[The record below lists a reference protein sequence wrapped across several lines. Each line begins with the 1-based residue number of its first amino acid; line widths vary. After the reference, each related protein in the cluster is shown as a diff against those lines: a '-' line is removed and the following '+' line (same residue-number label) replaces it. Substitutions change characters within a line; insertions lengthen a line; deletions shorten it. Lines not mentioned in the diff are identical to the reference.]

1 MSGSIIP
8 GSKPEQSHHRLFD
21 FAKTAIIKIFAH
33 PYTTV
38 CELYCG
44 EAPDTEKWEA
54 ALIGHYIGIDT
65 SSSSGISC
73 VREAWESQKKSYN
86 LELFEAD
93 PSKDDLEIKLEK
105 IAGEVDLVSC
115 WRHLQLCFETEESA
129 RRLLTNVASLL
140 KPGGYFFGITP
151 DSSTI
156 WAKYQKNVEAYHNRS
171 GGTKPNVFPNYIR
184 SESYMITFEVEEE
197 KFPLFGKRYQ
207 LKFSGDNSPEDH
219 CLVHFPSLIRLAR
232 EAGLEFV
239 EIQSLTDF
247 YDDNRAQFA
256 SLLMN
261 AGPNFVDPRGKLLPR
276 AFDLLGLYATFI
288 FQKSDPDL
296 EPPLRTP
303 IPFESSNDND
313 EASVFFLSHKCF
325 FLLLSHCIQRELP
338 MITDT
343 RAPSED
349 SSQGLG
355 KISEQKGILGPGPAD
370 LRFSEAI

>member
-1 MSGSIIP
+1 MSCQIHNFSKFRPEKKEMSGIIIP

-65 SSSSGISC
+65 SSSGISC
-73 VREAWESQKKSYN
+73 VREAWESHRKSYN
-86 LELFEAD
+86 VEFFEAD
-93 PSKDDLEIKLEK
+93 PSKEDLEIKVEK
-105 IAGEVDLVSC
+105 IVGEVDLVSC
-115 WRHLQLCFETEESA
+115 WRHLQLCFETEENA

-207 LKFSGDNSPEDH
+207 LKFSGDNPPEDH

-232 EAGLEFV
+232 EAGLEYV

-288 FQKSDPDL
+288 FQKPDPDL
-296 EPPLRTP
+296 EPPLSTP

-313 EASVFFLSHKCF
+313 E
-325 FLLLSHCIQRELP
+325 REFP
-338 MITDT
+338 MVTDT

>member
-1 MSGSIIP
+1 MSGFVV
-8 GSKPEQSHHRLFD
+8 SKPEQSHHRLFD
-21 FAKTAIIKIFAH
+21 FAKTAIINIFAH
-33 PYTTV
+33 PYATV

-44 EAPDTEKWEA
+44 GAPETDKWEA
-54 ALIGHYIGIDT
+54 APIGHYIGIDT
-65 SSSSGISC
+65 SSGISS
-73 VREAWESQKKSYN
+73 VREAWESQRKNYDV
-86 LELFEAD
+86 EFFEAD
-93 PSKDDLEIKLEK
+93 PSKDDFEIQLQKKLEQ
-105 IAGEVDLVSC
+105 ADLVSC

-129 RRLLTNVASLL
+129 RRLLTNVACLL

-171 GGTKPNVFPNYIR
+171 GAKPNVFPNYIR
-184 SESYMITFEVEEE
+184 SESYMITFELEEE

-207 LKFSGDNSPEDH
+207 LKFSGDNASEDH

-288 FQKSDPDL
+288 FQKPDPDI
-296 EPPLRTP
+296 EPPLTTP
-303 IPFESSNDND
+303 IPFESSNNHD
-313 EASVFFLSHKCF
+313 EASTFVLSY
-325 FLLLSHCIQRELP
+325 SRSTQV
-338 MITDT
+338 
-343 RAPSED
+343 
-349 SSQGLG
+349 
-355 KISEQKGILGPGPAD
+355 
-370 LRFSEAI
+370 

>member
-1 MSGSIIP
+1 MSGFAV
-8 GSKPEQSHHRLFD
+8 SKPEQSHYRLFD
-21 FAKTAIIKIFAH
+21 FAKTAIINIFAH

-44 EAPDTEKWEA
+44 GAPDTDKWEA
-54 ALIGHYIGIDT
+54 APIGHYIGIDT
-65 SSSSGISC
+65 SSSGISS
-73 VREAWESQKKSYN
+73 VREAWESQRKNYDV
-86 LELFEAD
+86 EFFEAD
-93 PSKDDLEIKLEK
+93 PSKDDLEIQLQKKLGQ
-105 IAGEVDLVSC
+105 ADLVSC

-129 RRLLTNVASLL
+129 RRLLTNVACLL

-171 GGTKPNVFPNYIR
+171 GAKPNVFPNYIR
-184 SESYMITFEVEEE
+184 SESYMITFELEEE

-207 LKFSGDNSPEDH
+207 LKFSGDNASEDH

-232 EAGLEFV
+232 EAGLEYV

-288 FQKSDPDL
+288 FQKPDPDL
-296 EPPLRTP
+296 EPPLTTP
-303 IPFESSNDND
+303 IPFESSNNHD
-313 EASVFFLSHKCF
+313 E
-325 FLLLSHCIQRELP
+325 RELP
-338 MITDT
+338 VITVITDAS
-343 RAPSED
+343 APAED
-349 SSQGLG
+349 PSQGLG

>member
-1 MSGSIIP
+1 MSGFP
-8 GSKPEQSHHRLFD
+8 GSKTEQSHHHRLFD

-44 EAPDTEKWEA
+44 EAPDTDKWEA
-54 ALIGHYIGIDT
+54 AQIGHYIGVDT
-65 SSSSGISC
+65 SR
-73 VREAWESQKKSYN
+73 VREAWESHRKSYN
-86 LELFEAD
+86 VEFFEAD
-93 PSKDDLEIKLEK
+93 PSKDDLESQLEK
-105 IAGEVDLVSC
+105 RVGEADLVSC

-129 RRLLTNVASLL
+129 RRLLSNVATLL

-184 SESYMITFEVEEE
+184 SETYMITFEVEEE
-197 KFPLFGKRYQ
+197 KFPMFGKRYQ
-207 LKFSGDNSPEDH
+207 LKFSGDNAPENH
-219 CLVHFPSLIRLAR
+219 CLVHFPSLIKLAR
-232 EAGLEFV
+232 EAGLEYV

-247 YDDNRAQFA
+247 YDDNRAQFG

-288 FQKSDPDL
+288 FQKHDPDL
-296 EPPLRTP
+296 EPPLTTP
-303 IPFESSNDND
+303 IIPFEGSNNHDD
-313 EASVFFLSHKCF
+313 E
-325 FLLLSHCIQRELP
+325 RELP
-338 MITDT
+338 VITET

-370 LRFSEAI
+370 LRFSETI